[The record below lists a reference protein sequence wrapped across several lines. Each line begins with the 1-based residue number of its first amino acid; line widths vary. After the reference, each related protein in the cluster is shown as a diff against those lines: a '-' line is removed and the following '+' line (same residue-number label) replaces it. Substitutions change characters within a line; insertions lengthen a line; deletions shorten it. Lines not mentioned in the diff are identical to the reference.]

1 MNAKELCKIIWE
13 ICDDVKKDHEKG
25 FESYLQKSKTI
36 PDSWFEVFKL
46 ELIKMCLNE
55 LKEKTHTTPISIIFN
70 KMLLDIQNDY
80 ELKNPRV
87 KIQFAEKSSVSCA
100 SFVKYF
106 YLLYKNKTITNTLVD
121 LTILISAIT
130 DFKEESIN
138 KVLNN
143 PKSISKTNMLLPK
156 GYIKRPDVKKTNLS

>member
-1 MNAKELCKIIWE
+1 MNVKELCKVIWE

-36 PDSWFEVFKL
+36 SDSDFEVFKL
-46 ELIKMCLNE
+46 ELIKMCLNI
-55 LKEKTHTTPISIIFN
+55 LKEEPYTTPISITFN
-70 KMLLDIQNDY
+70 KILLDIQNDY

-87 KIQFAEKSSVSCA
+87 KIKFAEKRSVSCA

-106 YLLYKNKTITNTLVD
+106 YLLFKDKTITNTLEE
-121 LTILISAIT
+121 LTILINAIT

-138 KVLNN
+138 KILNN
-143 PKSISKTNMLLPK
+143 PRSISKTIVLLPK
-156 GYIKRPDVKKTNLS
+156 RYIERPDVKKTNLS

>member
-1 MNAKELCKIIWE
+1 MNVKELCKVIWE

-36 PDSWFEVFKL
+36 SDSDFEVFKL
-46 ELIKMCLNE
+46 ELIKMCLNI
-55 LKEKTHTTPISIIFN
+55 LKEEPYTTPISIIFN
-70 KMLLDIQNDY
+70 KILLDIQNDY

-87 KIQFAEKSSVSCA
+87 KIKFAEKSSVSC
-100 SFVKYF
+100 SVFVKYF
-106 YLLYKNKTITNTLVD
+106 YLLKKEKTITNTLEE
-121 LTILISAIT
+121 LTLLISVIT